1 MAEQDREPEPRPERT
16 DERHDDESLGVLLGR
31 LIEDAKGLGQAELD
45 YYRALAISKID
56 EARNSLWM
64 GAAAASLMMAA
75 SIALVVGS
83 VLTLSPLVGPG
94 FATLIV
100 VVLTFGLAWLLGTRA
115 WRTIKRI
122 LGLLE

>member
-1 MAEQDREPEPRPERT
+1 MAEQDREPDAGAETT
-16 DERHDDESLGVLLGR
+16 DDRAGDESLGVLLGR

-45 YYRALAISKID
+45 YYRALAITKLD
-56 EARNSLWM
+56 EARSSLWM

-100 VVLTFGLAWLLGTRA
+100 VALTFGLAWLLGTRA